1 MPENQQ
7 IIEPL
12 AKFHVPV
19 ISKFRVVI
27 PEGEKELFGL
37 NKGTY
42 IEIIIRKINPSNF
55 KPLKRV
61 HTLVKLT
68 SRGMFTIN
76 KQIRQELDI
85 EIGDILEILLINYY
99 TLEDLVKDEYKHLL
113 HFVENGFEIIDE
125 HQEREILNMHVR
137 RVG

>member
-1 MPENQQ
+1 MQEEQQ
-7 IIEPL
+7 VIEPL

-37 NKGTY
+37 SRGTY
-42 IEIIIRKINPSNF
+42 LEIIIRKIDTSNF
-55 KPLKRV
+55 KPLKRI

-68 SRGMFTIN
+68 SRGVFTLN
-76 KQIRQELDI
+76 KQIRQELGV

-99 TLEDLVKDEYKHLL
+99 TIEDLVKDEYSHLVR
-113 HFVENGFEIIDE
+113 FVKNGFEVIDE
-125 HQEREILNMHVR
+125 RQEREILNTHVK